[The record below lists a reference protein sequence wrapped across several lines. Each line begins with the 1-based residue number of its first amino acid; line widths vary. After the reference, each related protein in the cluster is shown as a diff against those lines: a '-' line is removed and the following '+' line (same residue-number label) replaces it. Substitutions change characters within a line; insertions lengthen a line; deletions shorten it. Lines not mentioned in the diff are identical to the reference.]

1 MRTARESKLTQQER
15 IQAYLDTS
23 CKMTCGPTVCLGS
36 YATLMT
42 ITVIILSTLYHNT
55 EGTNDD
61 RTQIQTHQNI
71 LQEDASSEDIEN
83 KEEGTQTC
91 NPLDWI
97 GFELMVLIGISILYC
112 SMEGKYWYQR
122 RKQSK
127 AAAKQREYE
136 EMENTIR
143 LMVHIL
149 MQEKKTTREQGE
161 PDDVEPTA
169 TYERW
174 DDLTERMNEMGLL
187 AVC

>member
-42 ITVIILSTLYHNT
+42 ITVIILSTLYQNT

-71 LQEDASSEDIEN
+71 IQEDASSKDIGNE
-83 KEEGTQTC
+83 EEGTQTC
-91 NPLDWI
+91 NPLDWR
-97 GFELMVLIGISILYC
+97 GFELMVLTLIGIAILYFGLKC
-112 SMEGKYWYQR
+112 SIEGKSWYQKW
-122 RKQSK
+122 KQSRVV
-127 AAAKQREYE
+127 AKQRELE

-143 LMVHIL
+143 LIVHQL
-149 MQEKKTTREQGE
+149 QGKRNNPRKQGE
-161 PDDVEPTA
+161 PEESDEKQA
-169 TYERW
+169 
-174 DDLTERMNEMGLL
+174 
-187 AVC
+187 